1 MHQLWLWDSR
11 AVLLTQFLW
20 TGYTYQQV
28 IMAHERGTKMD
39 KQLLDYAASKVD
51 EMLAAP
57 SASEETKRAAQAWK
71 DAVAKG
77 NDADAATSTL
87 LDAISAHQTTIDD
100 LIGFVGSDTGKQVFG
115 EDGAAKML
123 AHSEER
129 KKAGAKFCDC
139 AACRPCHELLHK
151 FGREEADVYL

>member
-1 MHQLWLWDSR
+1 MPLPR
-11 AVLLTQFLW
+11 AMTPTPLQARCSTP
-20 TGYTYQQV
+20 
-28 IMAHERGTKMD
+28 
-39 KQLLDYAASKVD
+39 
-51 EMLAAP
+51 LARTRPP
-57 SASEETKRAAQAWK
+57 SM
-71 DAVAKG
+71 
-77 NDADAATSTL
+77 TL
-87 LDAISAHQTTIDD
+87 Y

>member
-1 MHQLWLWDSR
+1 MEKEL
-11 AVLLTQFLW
+11 F
-20 TGYTYQQV
+20 
-28 IMAHERGTKMD
+28 
-39 KQLLDYAASKVD
+39 DYASAKVD

-57 SASEETKRAAQAWK
+57 SASADTKKAAQAWK
-71 DAVAKG
+71 DAVAAEG
-77 NDADAATSTL
+77 ADVEAATDAL

-115 EDGAAKML
+115 EEGAKQML
-123 AHSEER
+123 EHSEMR
-129 KKAGAKFCDC
+129 KAAGAKFCDC

>member
-1 MHQLWLWDSR
+1 
-11 AVLLTQFLW
+11 
-20 TGYTYQQV
+20 
-28 IMAHERGTKMD
+28 MAHERGTKMD

-77 NDADAATSTL
+77 NDADAATNTL

-115 EDGAAKML
+115 EEGAAKML

-129 KKAGAKFCDC
+129 KKAGARFCDC

>member
-1 MHQLWLWDSR
+1 
-11 AVLLTQFLW
+11 
-20 TGYTYQQV
+20 
-28 IMAHERGTKMD
+28 MD
-39 KQLLDYAASKVD
+39 KQLLDYTASKVG

-57 SASEETKRAAQAWK
+57 SASAETKRAAQAWK
-71 DAVAKG
+71 DAVAG
-77 NDADAATSTL
+77 GVDADAATNTL

-100 LIGFVGSDTGKQVFG
+100 LIGFVDSDTGKKVFG
-115 EDGAAKML
+115 EEGAAKML

-129 KKAGAKFCDC
+129 KNAGAKFCDC

>member
-1 MHQLWLWDSR
+1 
-11 AVLLTQFLW
+11 
-20 TGYTYQQV
+20 
-28 IMAHERGTKMD
+28 MD
-39 KQLLDYAASKVD
+39 KETLAYTASKVD
-51 EMLAAP
+51 EILAAP
-57 SASEETKRAAQAWK
+57 SASGDTKSFAQAWK
-71 DAVAKG
+71 SAVANGDDVDKAT
-77 NDADAATSTL
+77 DAF
-87 LDAISAHQTTIDD
+87 LDAISEHQTTIDD

-115 EDGAAKML
+115 EEGAAKML